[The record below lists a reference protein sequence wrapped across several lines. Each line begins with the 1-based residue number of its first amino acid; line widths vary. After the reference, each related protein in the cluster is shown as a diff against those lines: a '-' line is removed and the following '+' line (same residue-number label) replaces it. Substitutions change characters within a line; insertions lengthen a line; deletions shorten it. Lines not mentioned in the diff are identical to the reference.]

1 MTLKKYL
8 KHFLQSKKQLSKVVN
23 VKQEQK
29 ITSIFISNT
38 ANRTQSSEKQL
49 KQLEYLINKLKTGME
64 YFC

>member
-38 ANRTQSSEKQL
+38 ANRMQSSEKQL